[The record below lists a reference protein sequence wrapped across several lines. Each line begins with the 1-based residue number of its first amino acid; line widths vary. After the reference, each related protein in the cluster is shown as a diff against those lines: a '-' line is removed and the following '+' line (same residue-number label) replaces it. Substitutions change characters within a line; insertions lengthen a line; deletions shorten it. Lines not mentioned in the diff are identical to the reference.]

1 MTTGFARAAM
11 LVAAMFVAG
20 CNGTLEDIAPKA
32 ERQLP
37 AAILTSMKAKGM
49 KTTSPIM
56 IRIFKEE
63 GVLEV
68 WKQKD
73 TGRYDLIANY
83 DICKWSG
90 KLGPKFTEGDRQA
103 PEGFYTVRPYQM
115 NPNSSYYLAFNIGFP
130 NAYDRA
136 NGRTGQ
142 HLMVHGD
149 CSSSGCY
156 SMTDEQMAEIYA
168 FARDAF
174 RGGQTEFQI
183 QAFPFRMTA
192 ENMARYRNDP
202 NFEFWKMLKE
212 GYDHFEIT
220 RIPPKVDV
228 CERRYV
234 FNRQAPPGTEFS
246 PLGAC
251 PVTTQPDSL
260 RMAYQSYQSKF
271 DAAFSTALNSSTPKP
286 KPSITGLKE
295 AALVADWSRR
305 RARGERVSREPPSL
319 TAVAEAEPAATAP
332 RQTQTA
338 ARTKPQPA
346 QSTVAAAAPRPDA
359 APRTTGS
366 VTASSTAEATAP
378 APQPA
383 GNAIAPTIPQPSAA
397 QRAAEAAVASVP
409 APEAAPAQQ
418 AASAKRP
425 LGSRLWSLFGG

>member
-11 LVAAMFVAG
+11 LVAALFVAG

-73 TGRYDLIANY
+73 TGRYDLIADY
-83 DICKWSG
+83 EICKWSG

-202 NFEFWKMLKE
+202 NYEFWKMLKE

-228 CERRYV
+228 CERRYI
-234 FNRQAPPGTEFS
+234 FNREAPPGTEFS
-246 PLGAC
+246 PLGVC

-271 DAAFSTALNSSTPKP
+271 DAAFSTALNGGKPAP
-286 KPSITGLKE
+286 KPSIAGLKE

-305 RARGERVSREPPSL
+305 RARGEKVSREPPSL
-319 TAVAEAEPAATAP
+319 TAVAEAKPAAAAPRRTETAAAPKPQAPQSTVAEAAPQHTAAPRTAEPAATAKS
-332 RQTQTA
+332 A
-338 ARTKPQPA
+338 APASQPVESTVAKAVPQPA
-346 QSTVAAAAPRPDA
+346 VAP
-359 APRTTGS
+359 
-366 VTASSTAEATAP
+366 
-378 APQPA
+378 
-383 GNAIAPTIPQPSAA
+383 
-397 QRAAEAAVASVP
+397 RAAEATVASVP
-409 APEAAPAQQ
+409 APETEQAAAEQQ
-418 AASAKRP
+418 SASAKRP